1 MTHARAV
8 RSAKKK
14 AFLSAYKECATVTHA
29 ALAAKISRRNHYRWL
44 ETDQNYRLAFEEA
57 RTEACEA
64 MISEARRRAVEG
76 VEEPVYYQ
84 GKVVGTVQTYS
95 DNLLMFLIK
104 GAMPEKYRERYEIT
118 GGSKPVQFLGYDA
131 SKLAKLTEEQLET
144 LRDSLKPLVADTSGG
159 S

>member
-1 MTHARAV
+1 M
-8 RSAKKK
+8 
-14 AFLSAYKECATVTHA
+14 
-29 ALAAKISRRNHYRWL
+29 
-44 ETDQNYRLAFEEA
+44 
-57 RTEACEA
+57 
-64 MISEARRRAVEG
+64 G
-76 VEEPVYYQ
+76 
-84 GKVVGTVQTYS
+84 GTVQKYS